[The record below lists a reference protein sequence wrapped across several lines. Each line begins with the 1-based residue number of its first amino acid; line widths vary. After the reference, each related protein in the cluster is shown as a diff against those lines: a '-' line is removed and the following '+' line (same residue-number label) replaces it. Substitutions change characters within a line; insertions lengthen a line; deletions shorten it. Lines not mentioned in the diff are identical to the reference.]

1 MSRSISLFCAASVLI
16 LAGLPAHSHAQQGD
30 PPIRQTQSDSSAE
43 RSTPNQVPSG
53 TRILI
58 RLQDDLSSKDDRAG
72 KPFKAR
78 TLQPITTASGAV
90 LPAGAD
96 VFGHID
102 KVEAAGK
109 VGRARIWLTFDDIET
124 RGSRRPLV
132 AELIDAPG
140 VHSVRVVYE
149 HEGEIQTPS
158 SKRRKEEQAAAQGAL
173 VGASAGMNAK
183 DKKDAAIG
191 AAIGAANAFMAEA
204 GLGQEILLQTGTK
217 LEIILVRPLYLGGS

>member
-1 MSRSISLFCAASVLI
+1 MNRSMLLLYLASVLTV
-16 LAGLPAHSHAQQGD
+16 AGLPAHSQTLQND
-30 PPIRQTQSDSSAE
+30 PSTTNPPSGASVEQ
-43 RSTPNQVPSG
+43 STPDQVVSG

-58 RLQDDLSSKDDRAG
+58 GLQDELSTKEDKKG
-72 KPFKAR
+72 KQFRAR

-90 LPAGAD
+90 IPAGAE

-124 RGSRRPLV
+124 RGGRKPLV

-140 VHSVRVVYE
+140 VHSVHVVYD
-149 HEGEIQTPS
+149 HEGEIETPP
-158 SKRRKEEQAAAQGAL
+158 SKRQKEEQAAAQGAL
-173 VGASAGMNAK
+173 AGASAGMNAK

-191 AAIGAANAFMAEA
+191 AAIGAANAFMAES
-204 GLGQEILLQTGTK
+204 GIGQELLLQAGTK
-217 LEIILVRPLYLGGS
+217 LEIVLTRPLYLGGS

>member
-30 PPIRQTQSDSSAE
+30 PPIRQTQSAASTE

-53 TRILI
+53 TRVLI

-102 KVEAAGK
+102 KVQAAGK

-124 RGSRRPLV
+124 QGSRRPLV

-158 SKRRKEEQAAAQGAL
+158 SKRQKEEQAAAQGAL

-204 GLGQEILLQTGTK
+204 GLGQEIRLQTGTK

>member
-16 LAGLPAHSHAQQGD
+16 LAGLPAHAHAQQGD
-30 PPIRQTQSDSSAE
+30 PSIPQTQSDSSTE

-53 TRILI
+53 TRVLI

-78 TLQPITTASGAV
+78 TLQPMTTASGAV

-158 SKRRKEEQAAAQGAL
+158 SKRQKQEQAAAQGAL

-204 GLGQEILLQTGTK
+204 GLGQEILLQAGTK
-217 LEIILVRPLYLGGS
+217 LEIVLVRPLYLGGS

>member
-1 MSRSISLFCAASVLI
+1 MSRSMLLLCLASVLI
-16 LAGLPAHSHAQQGD
+16 AAGLPVYSQAKRTDPSASIPPSGASTAQSMPD
-30 PPIRQTQSDSSAE
+30 
-43 RSTPNQVPSG
+43 QVASG

-58 RLQDDLSSKDDRAG
+58 GLQDDLSSKEDKAG
-72 KPFKAR
+72 KHFRAR
-78 TLQPITTASGAV
+78 TLQPITTASGAI
-90 LPAGAD
+90 LPPGAE

-124 RGSRRPLV
+124 RGGRKPLV

-140 VHSVRVVYE
+140 VHSVHVVYD
-149 HEGEIQTPS
+149 HEGEIESPS
-158 SKRRKEEQAAAQGAL
+158 SKRQKEELAAAQGAL

-191 AAIGAANAFMAEA
+191 AAIGAANAFMAES
-204 GLGQEILLQTGTK
+204 GLGQELLLQTGTK
-217 LEIILVRPLYLGGS
+217 LEIVLTRPLYMGGS